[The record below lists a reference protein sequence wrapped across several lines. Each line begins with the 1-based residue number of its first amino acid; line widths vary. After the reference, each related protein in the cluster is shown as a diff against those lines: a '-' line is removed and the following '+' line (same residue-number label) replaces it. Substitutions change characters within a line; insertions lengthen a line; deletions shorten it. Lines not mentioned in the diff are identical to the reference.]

1 LRDLHHPVWSGG
13 DWIRL
18 PVAAMGG
25 EALVVPTVAGLVSPS
40 EAGDQLL
47 LQRRDK
53 PGEVVRGLL
62 EVPAGRWRAGETAV
76 EALAREVAEETGLAV
91 RSMAGEVR
99 RLEAYPGRPVAV
111 LQPAAVV
118 VGVAGAYPALVLA
131 FACVADGE
139 PRGRQGESA
148 DPRWYPIEEVR
159 VLLDDPGRFTGV
171 AYAVLAT
178 WLGI

>member
-99 RLEAYPGRPVAV
+99 RLEAYPGRPVTV
-111 LQPAAVV
+111 LQ
-118 VGVAGAYPALVLA
+118 
-131 FACVADGE
+131 